1 MTEPIRLLVWDLDET
16 FWQGTLTEGGIT
28 YRQDTHDIVVALA
41 RRGIPSAICSKN
53 DIGPVRDILTARGIW
68 DYFIFPSIDWTPKGP
83 RLRALAEAV
92 QLRPETIAF
101 IDDNALNRAEAEH
114 FVPGLRAYDETVI
127 PTLLDEPLLR
137 GKPDPELTRLR
148 QYRLLQ
154 ERQTA
159 LTQTGDTDAFLRD
172 SAIRVTIDYDVGASL
187 DRAIELVNR
196 TNQLNFTK
204 RRLPEDVH
212 AARAELR
219 EQLKGMFMKAGL
231 VRVQDRYGDYGVC
244 GLYMMQHRHG
254 YPARLLQ
261 YCFSCRILN
270 MGIETWLYRLL
281 GRPALDVAGT
291 VLTDV
296 VGDTREITWIN
307 AAQAGDADTDAAARL
322 DHVLLRGGCDI
333 HIIAHYF
340 GNDTG
345 RVIREL
351 HEVRDGLEPS
361 VSHSIMLKHAIEGA
375 SSALRE
381 AAAPFGF
388 RDTDFS
394 SVAALPPPPNAG
406 PAVWVLSFVHDNQTM
421 LYRFK
426 PTGGIAA
433 RPLLQVTASRAQLY
447 RPETGGRWRA
457 CGRAEA
463 PGDVFRVRRSSRRR
477 HVHRQPDTAVP
488 PRAGT
493 CACVRAA
500 RQRAGREQAERG
512 RPEPRNDQAEP
523 ADRRSG
529 RGLCKRRDGISGSVP
544 GSGHAGAAGQS
555 LRTGGILPHLPA
567 HTRADLIPL
576 KQARKQSFF
585 EKKD

>member
-53 DIGPVRDILTARGIW
+53 DIGPVRDILIARGIW
-68 DYFIFPSIDWTPKGP
+68 DYFVFPSIDWTPKGP

-204 RRLPEDVH
+204 RRLPEDAH

-219 EQLKGMFMKAGL
+219 EQLRGMFMKAGL

-270 MGIETWLYRLL
+270 MGVETWLYRLL
-281 GRPALDVAGT
+281 GRPALDVAGP

-361 VSHSIMLKHAIEGA
+361 VSHSIMLRHAIEGA

-426 PTGGIAA
+426 PTGELLPVRFYKSPHLARSYIGQKPEDVGAPADVLKHLETYFEFAGPVADDMFTDNLTLLFRRAPAHVRVFVLLGNELGANRQNEAVPNPAMIRRNQLIGEAA
-433 RPLLQVTASRAQLY
+433 EGFANV
-447 RPETGGRWRA
+447 ETVSVAA
-457 CGRAEA
+457 CLG
-463 PGDVFRVRRSSRRR
+463 
-477 HVHRQPDTAVP
+477 PDTPVP
-488 PRAGT
+488 LGNHYE
-493 CACVRAA
+493 
-500 RQRAGREQAERG
+500 REVYYRIYRHIRG
-512 RPEPRNDQAEP
+512 R
-523 ADRRSG
+523 
-529 RGLCKRRDGISGSVP
+529 I
-544 GSGHAGAAGQS
+544 
-555 LRTGGILPHLPA
+555 
-567 HTRADLIPL
+567 
-576 KQARKQSFF
+576 
-585 EKKD
+585 